1 MTLPRPYPVQGHGAV
16 VFALHKPKR
25 LACER
30 LPGKRRP
37 DVDWSAR
44 AAAGC
49 HLCRSSPPQLLG
61 RDTERGTRG
70 AASRGVG
77 ASLCRGPASA
87 PVLHRDLYDP
97 VHRF

>member
-1 MTLPRPYPVQGHGAV
+1 VNLHLYDLPRPYSVQGHGDV

-61 RDTERGTRG
+61 TLR
-70 AASRGVG
+70 AAPEVSWCDQYSR
-77 ASLCRGPASA
+77 AA
-87 PVLHRDLYDP
+87 DLA
-97 VHRF
+97 